1 MGGREVTAPTKDRLA
16 AELRKVANIAGT
28 LHAPI
33 YRALA
38 DRAETGEFD
47 DYSDTHMC
55 GPTALYAELMQHG
68 LNKFAARVE
77 SGEFDASL
85 EESEAWARSQT
96 DPQVIAMMDAM
107 GIGPDR
113 SKDQ

>member
-1 MGGREVTAPTKDRLA
+1 MTNATKDRLA
-16 AELRKVANIAGT
+16 AELRKVAAIAGT
-28 LHAPI
+28 HNAAI

-47 DYSDTHMC
+47 DYNDTHVC
-55 GPTALYAELMQHG
+55 GPTALYGELMRHG
-68 LNKFAARVE
+68 LTKFAARVE
-77 SGEFDASL
+77 SGEFDASH

-96 DPQVIAMMDAM
+96 DPQVIAMMEAM